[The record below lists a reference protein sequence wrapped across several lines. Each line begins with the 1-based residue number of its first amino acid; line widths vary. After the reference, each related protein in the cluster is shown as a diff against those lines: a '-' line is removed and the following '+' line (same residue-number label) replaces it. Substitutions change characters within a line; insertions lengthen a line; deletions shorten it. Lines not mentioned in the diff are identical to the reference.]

1 MRLAFLLT
9 LLLGAAGC
17 SSTDDDA
24 AGTTNPDVTT
34 PAEMPADSPA
44 LEVDTASVQP
54 L

>member
-1 MRLAFLLT
+1 MRIVLLAALA
-9 LLLGAAGC
+9 LGAAGC
-17 SSTDDDA
+17 TSIDEDA

-44 LEVDTASVQP
+44 LEVDTTSVQP